1 VKNLGTSASGV
12 FASKIARPV
21 KVKKMPNPVPAPAAG
36 LVASQYKI
44 KACVTIG

>member
-12 FASKIARPV
+12 FARPV